1 MDLYR
6 AEGRH
11 SPYSLQNP
19 RKGKK
24 GANDSFDSNGLPIRP
39 PAITSS
45 PINPELTAEEEDLL
59 KLGEGAAF
67 NNSAVTLDSKSSPKA
82 MPAEENMSKVTDE
95 SVPDDIEEEER
106 ENKIDSMLRNEHIQR
121 YNSDSSS

>member
-1 MDLYR
+1 MDVPSFVCL
-6 AEGRH
+6 
-11 SPYSLQNP
+11 SFTSLP
-19 RKGKK
+19 
-24 GANDSFDSNGLPIRP
+24 RP
-39 PAITSS
+39 PALTSS

-67 NNSAVTLDSKSSPKA
+67 NTSDVTLNSSLKA
-82 MPAEENMSKVTDE
+82 MPAEENMGKVTDE

-106 ENKIDSMLRNEHIQR
+106 ENKIDSMLRNEHIQK